1 MEMKIDSSILECYN
15 VNSGLKR
22 KGVIMIEI
30 GKWQTLKVVRSKEFG
45 IYLAQQEGDKDAV
58 LLPRKQVPEG
68 LKAGGEIEVFVY
80 LDSSDRPIA
89 TVNKPLI
96 TLGELAR
103 LKVASLG
110 SIGAFMDW
118 GLEKDILMPFKEMV
132 GKVREGK
139 EYLVYMYM
147 DKSNRPCVSMK
158 LYQHLSA
165 ESSFE
170 KGDEV
175 EGYIYQLS
183 DDLGAFVAVED
194 KYQGLIPKQE
204 IHQKFRIGETVK
216 LRVTNVREDGKLN
229 LSTTKPAYQQMDEDS
244 EMVYQAILSY
254 EGVLPFTDKASPEII
269 EREMGLSKNAF
280 KRAVGRLLKEG
291 RIEIREKSIAIID
304 R

>member
-1 MEMKIDSSILECYN
+1 M
-15 VNSGLKR
+15 V
-22 KGVIMIEI
+22 EI
-30 GKWQTLKVVRSKEFG
+30 GKRQTLKVIRSKDFG
-45 IYLAQQEGDKDAV
+45 VYLAECEEDKDAV

-89 TVNKPLI
+89 TVNQPLI

-103 LKVASLG
+103 LKVASVG
-110 SIGAFMDW
+110 NIGAFMNW

-147 DKSNRPCVSMK
+147 DKSNRPCVSMR
-158 LYQHLSA
+158 LYNYLSTD
-165 ESSFE
+165 SPFD
-170 KGDEV
+170 KGEQV
-175 EGYIYQLS
+175 EGYVYQINERM
-183 DDLGAFVAVED
+183 GAFVAVQD

-204 IHQKFRIGETVK
+204 LHRKLRIGETIS
-216 LRVTNVREDGKLN
+216 LRVSEVREDGKLN
-229 LSTTKPAYQQMDEDS
+229 LSMNRPAYRQMEEDS

-254 EGVLPFTDKASPEII
+254 DGVLPFTDKASPEVI

-280 KRAVGRLLKEG
+280 KRAVGRLLKED
-291 RIEIREKSIAIID
+291 RIEIHERNIVIKN

>member
-1 MEMKIDSSILECYN
+1 
-15 VNSGLKR
+15 
-22 KGVIMIEI
+22 MIEI
-30 GKWQTLKVVRSKEFG
+30 GKWQNLKVVRSKEFG
-45 IYLAQQEGDKDAV
+45 IYLAEQERDRDAV

-96 TLGELAR
+96 TLGKMAK
-103 LKVASLG
+103 LKVASVG
-110 SIGAFMDW
+110 NIGAFMDW

-147 DKSNRPCVSMK
+147 DKSNRPCVSMR
-158 LYQHLSA
+158 LYDHLSTN
-165 ESSFE
+165 SSYK

-175 EGYIYQLS
+175 EGYVYRINN
-183 DDLGAFVAVED
+183 DLGTFVAVD
-194 KYQGLIPKQE
+194 NQYQGLIPKQE
-204 IHQKFRIGETVK
+204 IHKKLHIGDVLSLRITE
-216 LRVTNVREDGKLN
+216 VREDGKLN
-229 LSTTKPAYQQMDEDS
+229 LSMGKPAYQQMEEDS

-254 EGVLPFTDKASPEII
+254 DGVLPFNDKASPEII

-280 KRAVGRLLKEG
+280 KRAVGHLLKEG
-291 RIEIREKSIAIID
+291 RIEIRERTIVIIK
-304 R
+304 

>member
-1 MEMKIDSSILECYN
+1 M
-15 VNSGLKR
+15 V
-22 KGVIMIEI
+22 EI
-30 GKWQTLKVVRSKEFG
+30 GKRQTLKVIRSKDFG
-45 IYLAQQEGDKDAV
+45 VYLAEREEDKDAV

-68 LKAGGEIEVFVY
+68 LKASGEIEVFVY

-89 TVNKPLI
+89 TVNQPLI

-103 LKVASLG
+103 LKVASVG
-110 SIGAFMDW
+110 NIGAFMDW

-132 GKVREGK
+132 GKIREGK

-147 DKSNRPCVSMK
+147 DKSSRPCVSMRI
-158 LYQHLSA
+158 YNQLSTD
-165 ESSFE
+165 SPFS
-170 KGDEV
+170 KGDQV
-175 EGYIYQLS
+175 EGYVYQINERM
-183 DDLGAFVAVED
+183 GAFVAVED

-204 IHQKFRIGETVK
+204 LHRK
-216 LRVTNVREDGKLN
+216 LRVGETISLRVSEVREDGKLN
-229 LSTTKPAYQQMDEDS
+229 LSMNRPAYQQMEEDS

-254 EGVLPFTDKASPEII
+254 DGVLPFTDKASPEVI

-291 RIEIREKSIAIID
+291 RIEIHERNIVIKN

>member
-1 MEMKIDSSILECYN
+1 M
-15 VNSGLKR
+15 V
-22 KGVIMIEI
+22 EI
-30 GKWQTLKVVRSKEFG
+30 GKRQTLKVIRSKDFG
-45 IYLAQQEGDKDAV
+45 VYLAECEEDKDAV

-89 TVNKPLI
+89 TVNQPLI

-103 LKVASLG
+103 LKVASVG
-110 SIGAFMDW
+110 NIGAFMNW

-147 DKSNRPCVSMK
+147 DKSNRPCVSMR
-158 LYQHLSA
+158 LYNYLSTD
-165 ESSFE
+165 SPFD
-170 KGDEV
+170 KGEQV
-175 EGYIYQLS
+175 EGYVYQINERM
-183 DDLGAFVAVED
+183 GAFVAVQD

-204 IHQKFRIGETVK
+204 LHRKLRIGETIS
-216 LRVTNVREDGKLN
+216 LRVSEVREDGKLN
-229 LSTTKPAYQQMDEDS
+229 LSMNRPAYQQMEEDS

-254 EGVLPFTDKASPEII
+254 DGVLPFTDKASPEVI

-280 KRAVGRLLKEG
+280 KRAVGRLLKED
-291 RIEIREKSIAIID
+291 RIEIHERNIVIKN